1 MARKDGV
8 SYMAPGETAGRDFS
22 MLIPEPEEHFF
33 LPQDIIDHLE
43 RIERLSGK
51 HPVNVLV
58 AGKQGC
64 GKSTLVRQFAA
75 RNGRPLATF

>member
-1 MARKDGV
+1 MKKFGTVVKDQFGT
-8 SYMAPGETAGRDFS
+8 TAS
-22 MLIPEPEEHFF
+22 VPAAEEHFF
-33 LPQDIIDHLE
+33 LPAGIIENLKRIRMLSE
-43 RIERLSGK
+43 R

-75 RNGRPLATF
+75 RNSRPLAT